1 MQIYMQ
7 AFNTSPCPLPDL
19 LPELHNICRTTFIQH
34 SSLFHTSDEFVT
46 NNPNFSHHT
55 NTNTNNPNLSHHTLM
70 AIIRKWLLLSTQIG
84 VMLQLAVIS
93 AQWSDVLEMR
103 VYYFVS
109 LILLAVST
117 DCCSQGIAHKLGISI
132 IHINICTI

>member
-1 MQIYMQ
+1 MKLLERLCK
-7 AFNTSPCPLPDL
+7 FTCKLPSPCP

-34 SSLFHTSDEFVT
+34 FSLFHTSDEFVT

-55 NTNTNNPNLSHHTLM
+55 LM
-70 AIIRKWLLLSTQIG
+70 AIIIMWLLLSTQIG

-103 VYYFVS
+103 VYYFIS
-109 LILLAVST
+109 AILLAVST
-117 DCCSQGIAHKLGISI
+117 DSCSQGIAHKLGISKI
-132 IHINICTI
+132 RFKIYVQ

>member
-55 NTNTNNPNLSHHTLM
+55 LM
-70 AIIRKWLLLSTQIG
+70 AIIIMWLLLSTQIG

-93 AQWSDVLEMR
+93 AVVRCVGDE
-103 VYYFVS
+103 S
-109 LILLAVST
+109 LLFRLSNT
-117 DCCSQGIAHKLGISI
+117 SCCFH
-132 IHINICTI
+132 

>member
-55 NTNTNNPNLSHHTLM
+55 LM
-70 AIIRKWLLLSTQIG
+70 AIIIMWLLLSTQIG